1 MNPPEFCLV
10 NLVLDTGERLPCL
23 VDKQTWLPARLAT
36 RWAVRW
42 RRYRV
47 QSSTLASNLRILGK
61 MYDWAWRIAAIDLDR
76 HLTAGRLLTPQQ
88 LESLTAYLRE
98 NATVRGGS
106 AIAPHT
112 YNTHLSVIE
121 NFLKWSLYQANR
133 GGIALFSLEELSAE
147 REYLTLFFQS
157 IRVSGG
163 HVQRLQPLT
172 EAEIKQIR
180 DAIQPHPGETG
191 EWVFPKNAFSI
202 STALRN
208 WLMFEVAYELGLR
221 RGELL
226 KLRLDSLPRG
236 REESILVRRHPDDP
250 HDSRDREP
258 AVKTAERN
266 LPASRNLMQA
276 LRYYITAPPPVGRI
290 HGQTPYLF
298 VTRQGNPVA
307 IDTAQDI
314 IRAIGQHSGIHP
326 LSWHRLR
333 HTWAERMADILL
345 DQPNGMDVLMYLGGW
360 SHPESPKRYIQNALV
375 KQSAQLLA
383 QYQYKLYPTAE
394 GGGQ

>member
-1 MNPPEFCLV
+1 MSSPEFRLV

-47 QSSTLASNLRILGK
+47 QSSTLAGNLRVLGK
-61 MYDWAWRIAAIDLDR
+61 MYDWAWHIAALDLDR

-88 LESLTAYLRE
+88 LESLAAYLRE
-98 NATVRGGS
+98 NATLRDGS

-121 NFLKWSLYQANR
+121 DFLKWSLYPANR
-133 GGIALFSLEELSAE
+133 GGIASFSLEELSAE

-157 IRVSGG
+157 IRVRGDQT
-163 HVQRLQPLT
+163 QRLQPLT

-180 DAIQPHPGETG
+180 DAIQPHPGEKG
-191 EWVFPKNAFSI
+191 EWKFPNNTFST

-236 REESILVRRHPDDP
+236 REESILVCRHPDDP
-250 HDSRDREP
+250 HDGRAREP
-258 AVKTAERN
+258 AVKTAERK
-266 LPASRNLMQA
+266 LPASRHLLQA
-276 LRYYITAPPPVGRI
+276 LRYYITALPPVGRV

-298 VTRQGNPVA
+298 VTRQGSPVA

-314 IRAIGQHSGIHP
+314 IRAIGKHSGIQP

-333 HTWAERMADILL
+333 HTWAERMANILL
-345 DQPNGMDVLMYLGGW
+345 DQPNGMDILMYLGGW
-360 SHPESPKRYIQNALV
+360 SHPESPKHYVQNALAR
-375 KQSAQLLA
+375 QSAQLLT
-383 QYQYKLYPTAE
+383 QYQNELYPTAA
-394 GGGQ
+394 GSDR